1 MEENITVKKW
11 KDLGEK
17 WKLNADMEM
26 LEWCVTGNLFQDDD
40 MEPLS
45 GLSFEFGISVFLGYN
60 QNNTNTCILPC
71 LDVWAKSKC

>member
-1 MEENITVKKW
+1 MWLQKYGIEVEENITVKEKL

-17 WKLNADMEM
+17 WKLDTGMEV

-45 GLSFEFGISVFLGYN
+45 GLSFEFGISVFLRMQPEQY
-60 QNNTNTCILPC
+60 
-71 LDVWAKSKC
+71 

>member
-1 MEENITVKKW
+1 MEENVTVKEKW

-17 WKLNADMEM
+17 WKLDTGMEM

-45 GLSFEFGISVFLGYN
+45 GLSFEFGISVFLRMQPEQY
-60 QNNTNTCILPC
+60 
-71 LDVWAKSKC
+71 